1 MKKLVFGATAL
12 VLLSSLISC
21 RDAEADTTA
30 DNAETVVET
39 PVVEEEMEAMEME
52 STTEVDSLSI
62 PEGTTLDTVQ

>member
-39 PVVEEEMEAMEME
+39 PVVEEEMETMEME
-52 STTEVDSLSI
+52 ATPEVDSLNI